1 MFDVCHSFLLVLL
14 LLTGYPLP
22 KLYAK
27 LVYCVSCAIHSK
39 IVCNHSKQQRK
50 DRMPPP
56 RFKPRVRKSHFI
68 TYSFV
73 LPCFYSLHISLLS
86 PLSLFFPHPL
96 SPFLLF
102 CSFSSSFTPLLS
114 LLVLALV
121 FLLSSFPASPLFSPL
136 PHPAP
141 SPLLSEICTSY
152 AYSLTPTHIHMNACT
167 QEGVRW
173 GEDAPDHVNS
183 LPVLCH
189 HRMLYIDMKF

>member
-86 PLSLFFPHPL
+86 PLSLFF
-96 SPFLLF
+96 SPPSFSIPPFLFLLF
-102 CSFSSSFTPLLS
+102 LFFSLALSSGSSTRVS
-114 LLVLALV
+114 SLVLPC
-121 FLLSSFPASPLFSPL
+121 FPYLLSSPSSCPFTSPFRNMHIICLF
-136 PHPAP
+136 
-141 SPLLSEICTSY
+141 
-152 AYSLTPTHIHMNACT
+152 THTHSHTHERMHT
-167 QEGVRW
+167 GG
-173 GEDAPDHVNS
+173 GEMGGGRS
-183 LPVLCH
+183 
-189 HRMLYIDMKF
+189 